1 MERWDSLFAFHVWF
15 FLELSRLQFFGIF
28 KELQFRF
35 FSDLKA
41 VTKGNLGDLF
51 ALFWILLIG
60 KRSLK
65 RQWRKVDPREE
76 HTILVRLWSEQG
88 SWNFYIAGVTAL
100 AEVILHWNVFL
111 IVWRNFEI
119 FVATAVTRAT
129 AFNLFPA
136 SCITPET
143 GCRLH
148 WKH

>member
-1 MERWDSLFAFHVWF
+1 MTEEDLCDLAYLDRDFQDLVAIGNNGKMR
-15 FLELSRLQFFGIF
+15 LSFCV
-28 KELQFRF
+28 
-35 FSDLKA
+35 S
-41 VTKGNLGDLF
+41 
-51 ALFWILLIG
+51 W

-143 GCRLH
+143 GWYSFTFSFHTWVAL
-148 WKH
+148 KTLM

>member
-1 MERWDSLFAFHVWF
+1 MTEEDLCDLAYLDRDFQDLVAIGNNGKMR
-15 FLELSRLQFFGIF
+15 LSFCV
-28 KELQFRF
+28 
-35 FSDLKA
+35 S
-41 VTKGNLGDLF
+41 
-51 ALFWILLIG
+51 W

-143 GCRLH
+143 GWYSFTLSFH
-148 WKH
+148 TWVLSISMLIVF